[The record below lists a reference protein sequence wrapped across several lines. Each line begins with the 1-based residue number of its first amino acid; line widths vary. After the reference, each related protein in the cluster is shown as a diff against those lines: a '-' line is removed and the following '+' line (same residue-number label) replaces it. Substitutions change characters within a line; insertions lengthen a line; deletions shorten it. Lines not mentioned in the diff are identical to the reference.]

1 MESEMADRK
10 QRSRRGAT
18 GNARFPASLWPT
30 ALRPRRPQD
39 RTEAVD
45 QLRRAYPTALID
57 EITGAST
64 GTVLVSV
71 AISRDEFL
79 VDREGQVIDLN
90 FVVPDR
96 AGALES
102 GVPEAELIR
111 GRRGSEDPD
120 PGGS

>member
-1 MESEMADRK
+1 MADREQK
-10 QRSRRGAT
+10 SSRQSRT
-18 GNARFPASLWPT
+18 ARFPASLWPP
-30 ALRPRRPQD
+30 AFRPRRPHH

-45 QLRRAYPTALID
+45 RLRRAYPTALID
-57 EITGAST
+57 EVTGART

>member
-1 MESEMADRK
+1 V
-10 QRSRRGAT
+10 
-18 GNARFPASLWPT
+18 
-30 ALRPRRPQD
+30 
-39 RTEAVD
+39 VD

-57 EITGAST
+57 EITGART

-79 VDREGQVIDLN
+79 VDGQGQVIDPN

-96 AGALES
+96 AGALEP